1 MLIFKTKKALSEFVV
16 SQKQSGA
23 IIGFVPTMGALHA
36 GHVSLIR
43 NSLDQTDITIAS
55 IFVNPTQFNDKNDFT
70 NYPRKTDKDIEMLE
84 LSGCHA
90 LFLPTEE
97 EMYPDP
103 DTRIFNF
110 DGLDRL
116 MEGEHRPGH
125 FNGVAQI
132 VSKLFDAVS
141 PHKAFFGQKDFQQLA
156 IIKKMVGQLKFSI
169 QIVSCPIVR
178 EPDGLAMSSRNSL
191 LTDEHRSAAPVI
203 YKTLLQA
210 KEKAIELNVIE
221 LKQWVADAINK
232 TGLLK
237 VEYFEIVDNTELTPV
252 TDIRNGRINVGC
264 IAIWAGKVRLIDNIV
279 FNL

>member
-1 MLIFKTKKALSEFVV
+1 
-16 SQKQSGA
+16 
-23 IIGFVPTMGALHA
+23 
-36 GHVSLIR
+36 
-43 NSLDQTDITIAS
+43 
-55 IFVNPTQFNDKNDFT
+55 
-70 NYPRKTDKDIEMLE
+70 
-84 LSGCHA
+84 
-90 LFLPTEE
+90 
-97 EMYPDP
+97 
-103 DTRIFNF
+103 
-110 DGLDRL
+110 

-221 LKQWVADAINK
+221 LKQWVADAINN

-264 IAIWAGKVRLIDNIV
+264 IAVWAGKVRLIDNIV